1 MEKFKLKLET
11 REASKPNQL
20 RRDGK
25 IPATV
30 YGPGSPS
37 VNVQLNEREFSRLP
51 AAAYSHII
59 ELEGGPD
66 KKAVAAIIRHVQRK
80 HTTQEVLNVE
90 FYRVAADRKVTM
102 QVPLRFV
109 GESPAVAAGG
119 QLIEGFAEAE
129 VECLPGDIPDFLEVD
144 VAMILEIEQGI
155 HFSQLKLP
163 QGVTVLN
170 PPEELVARVIA
181 KKASVEDKK
190 EAAAATKA
198 PAAAAKAP
206 AAPAAAKAPAA
217 KA

>member
-11 REASKPNQL
+11 REERKPNQL

-37 VNVQLNEREFSRLP
+37 INVQVNEREFTRLP

-66 KKAVAAIIRHVQRK
+66 KKTVQAIIRHVQRK
-80 HTTQEVLNVE
+80 HTTHEVLNVE

-102 QVPLRFV
+102 NVPLKFF

-119 QLIEGFAEAE
+119 QLIEGFTDAE
-129 VECLPGDIPDFLEVD
+129 VECLPGDIPDFIEVD
-144 VAMILEIEQGI
+144 LSTIVEIDSGI
-155 HFSQLKLP
+155 HFSELKLP
-163 QGVTVLN
+163 KGVVVLN
-170 PPEELVARVIA
+170 PPEELVARVVA
-181 KKASVEDKK
+181 KKAVVEETK
-190 EAAAATKA
+190 AAAAEAA
-198 PAAAAKAP
+198 PAAAA
-206 AAPAAAKAPAA
+206 PAAASKE
-217 KA
+217 KDKE